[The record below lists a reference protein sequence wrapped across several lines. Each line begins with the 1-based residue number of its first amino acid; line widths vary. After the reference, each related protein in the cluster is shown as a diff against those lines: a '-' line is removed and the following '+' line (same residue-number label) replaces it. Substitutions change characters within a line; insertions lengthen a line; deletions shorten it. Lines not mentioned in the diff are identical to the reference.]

1 MDTQG
6 LFDHESSPTDN
17 ARIFSLSTLISSAQ
31 ILNLFSNIQE
41 DNLEYLQFATEYAR
55 FAGIEDNGEDGKPF
69 QNLMFVIRDWSS
81 PDDYEYGLDGGN
93 RFLKSFLRIKDF
105 HTPELKSIRQYMEAS
120 FDKLNCFLM
129 PYPGKIVARNSTY
142 DGSWSDIDEEF
153 VDAMKE
159 LFPVLLAPANLT
171 LKTVNNKLVKAYELS
186 VYIKLY
192 IDLYKSENL
201 PTANS
206 IYDSTLDNQFQILN
220 SKCVEIYINSVEAN
234 QEALENV
241 KQIDELHESSK
252 FKAFEFFINEKKFGS
267 SEDGERF
274 KEELDEKLTKAFEQW
289 KPIALEN
296 VQKLQIEREQIRKQE
311 ELKKI
316 AEENE
321 AIARR
326 TVKKVEKNIETA
338 KQEILQTEQKVN
350 NDETRRETEMLK
362 RKLADAE
369 NDRRM
374 AITRE
379 KDTRLYLEEIRR
391 QTDLLRQEI
400 IQLKVHTQK
409 QMKKQITVIHQQI
422 GIGQWFNNKI

>member
-1 MDTQG
+1 
-6 LFDHESSPTDN
+6 
-17 ARIFSLSTLISSAQ
+17 
-31 ILNLFSNIQE
+31 
-41 DNLEYLQFATEYAR
+41 
-55 FAGIEDNGEDGKPF
+55 
-69 QNLMFVIRDWSS
+69 MFVIRDWSS

-93 RFLKSFLRIKDF
+93 RFLKSFLQIREF

-159 LFPVLLAPANLT
+159 LFPVLLAPENLT

-192 IDLYKSENL
+192 IELYKSKDL
-201 PTANS
+201 PAANS
-206 IYDSTLDNQFQILN
+206 IYDSTMDNQFQILN
-220 SKCVEIYINSVEAN
+220 SKCVEIYINAVEAD

-241 KQIDELHESSK
+241 TQIDKLHETSK
-252 FKAFEFFINEKKFGS
+252 LKAFEFFINEKKFGS
-267 SEDGERF
+267 SEDGEKF
-274 KEELDEKLTKAFEQW
+274 KEDLNAKLIKAFDQW

-311 ELKKI
+311 ELKKA

-326 TVKKVEKNIETA
+326 TVKKEQRKIEIA
-338 KQEILQTEQKVN
+338 KEEILQTQSKVN
-350 NDETRRETEMLK
+350 NDETRRETAELK
-362 RKLADAE
+362 KRLAKAE
-369 NDRRM
+369 NDR
-374 AITRE
+374 AVAVARE
-379 KDTRLYLEEIRR
+379 EDTRRSLYEIRKKTEFYE
-391 QTDLLRQEI
+391 QQINQMKLQAQK
-400 IQLKVHTQK
+400 QLKQ
-409 QMKKQITVIHQQI
+409 QIIIIHQEL
-422 GIGQWFNNKI
+422 GIGQWFKNKYVKVQRFFTSIFS